1 MNTNDSTVAM
11 RRRWSIRRNG
21 LRLVIAAVFA
31 SGVLTPSAPAQL
43 APSPT
48 ITGVYNGSYAG
59 DQGPIKFK
67 LSITQQ
73 SNGTLAGVFTFSPPG
88 SSGATPYTC
97 DVVGRYLQGNRYFQL
112 RRTKWETVAPTNLR
126 MMGMNGT
133 FNPDGAQ
140 GAGQISGKMLGRP
153 PGPNFEASRN
163 AAESANLASVTAA
176 APPSPVIA
184 QQTRQPTAATS
195 ATPKPPSSSAP
206 GTYIA
211 RTAIDGVYIGT
222 YGSNPDD
229 EVPAKLY
236 VKFIDNGSVDG
247 ILDGLFTFDVPPSPE
262 AKPVTYTYKLT
273 GVYAT
278 GTLGW
283 SAKPLGKPAPDAY
296 AVSQIYA
303 EFDKTPYV
311 KGRNGQ
317 LEFDFI
323 PDQISGKVI
332 DRNNRAINKFKGTR
346 DKAESANLD
355 SLLATQTSAAGPV
368 VNTTASPAAPV
379 GRIVRPGIPGVFN
392 GTYTRANESPIKFKL
407 TITRPTVL
415 VNGTYKL
422 QDPNGLAG
430 VSTIYLP
437 TDSGTKAYTYSLK
450 GALDGYGAFH
460 LFVHDWETTPPK
472 DFKDFKAMGFNG
484 TLRSNENQHTARILS
499 AQASGSLADMFVPK
513 FEATWDATESADI
526 RGTIVAQ
533 EARSADEVAALKARD
548 ETVKN
553 APPKQLA
560 SKDLV
565 RKSRLYWDGYQTDMI
580 REVFDGGFGAAMN
593 ENDQF
598 QKVFCSYVEMLS
610 AKFPDCLPANHVRVS
625 ITVRTNRKFDKQ
637 TGLLISEENH
647 DYTIDMDPRFVDTY
661 VKFHDTQFNRVPM
674 QGVIA
679 AAQPG
684 GAQHLVHDMM
694 ALVTDM
700 QKFFADHACKSAAM
714 RQLTENFLRAINGD
728 PSLQQADG
736 KIDGAQAES
745 DKDLPPGR
753 YARFVDG
760 ANAYFRELD
769 KRDSAFGNSASHDT
783 ALCQRL
789 AELYEYDMTREEEY
803 YYANDFAGRFLPIM
817 GPRTSCPD
825 PAWPQLHP
833 DVEKAIAEIK

>member
-1 MNTNDSTVAM
+1 M
-11 RRRWSIRRNG
+11 RIASKSRWF
-21 LRLVIAAVFA
+21 VVTVFA
-31 SGVLTPSAPAQL
+31 VGAFASRAPGQL
-43 APSPT
+43 ASPPT
-48 ITGVYNGSYAG
+48 ITGVYNGSYVG
-59 DQGPIKFK
+59 EQGPTKFK
-67 LSITQQ
+67 LSLTQQ
-73 SNGTLAGVFTFSPPG
+73 SNGTLAGVFTFYPLG
-88 SSGATPYTC
+88 SSDTTSYTC
-97 DVVGRYLQGNRYFQL
+97 DIVGRYIQVTRQFQL
-112 RRTKWETVAPTNLR
+112 RGRKWETVAPTNLN

-133 FNPDGAQ
+133 FDPDGGQ

-153 PGPNFEASRN
+153 GPDFEAIRD
-163 AAESANLASVTAA
+163 AAESANMASVTAT
-176 APPSPVIA
+176 APPRPVIA
-184 QQTRQPTAATS
+184 QQGSQPTAGKPA
-195 ATPKPPSSSAP
+195 APKPPSSSAP

-236 VKFIDNGSVDG
+236 VKFINNGSVNG
-247 ILDGLFTFDVPPSPE
+247 ILDGLFTFDVTPSPE

-303 EFDKTPYV
+303 EFDRTPYV

-430 VSTIYLP
+430 VATIYLP

-548 ETVKN
+548 ETLKN

-598 QKVFCSYVEMLS
+598 QKVFCTYVEMLS

-637 TGLLISEENH
+637 TGLLVSEENH
-647 DYTIDMDPRFVDTY
+647 DYTVDMDPRFVDTY

-760 ANAYFRELD
+760 ANAYFRERAQANPT
-769 KRDSAFGNSASHDT
+769 KFGHSESHDT

-789 AELYEYDMTREEEY
+789 AELYEFHMSRDEEY
-803 YYANDFAGRFLPIM
+803 YYANDFAGRFIPIM
-817 GPRTSCPD
+817 GQRASCSD